1 MFLLC
6 CFPFQ
11 ALIQIVLVLRLLRHV
26 RCVHREPRPLQ
37 LEPHPLPHA
46 QRVPREIFPIMDLQ
60 NAHLVHQG
68 RYRRMPERV
77 LVFFALLA
85 HSLHILGRRAP
96 TAEEAHTLM

>member
-26 RCVHREPRPLQ
+26 RSVHRELRPLQ

-46 QRVPREIFPIMDLQ
+46 QLVPREISPILVLQ
-60 NAHLVHQG
+60 NAHLVHQV

-77 LVFFALLA
+77 LVIFVLLA
-85 HSLHILGRRAP
+85 HSLHILGHRAQ